1 MTKEKYLETK
11 KQARVWFTVNI
22 LIGFISIVCG
32 VLVIIS
38 QSRHI
43 PFLLMVLGALTLMN
57 RILIYPVF
65 NAKKAAEDQHPE
77 WKDLSTKGTKIPVE
91 DFQKGFLISVVAL
104 LVVIMFYRPLPKADP
119 TVSNLTPKNA
129 RILQELQEDIES
141 NTPSNSNSLEIDKAK
156 DLAEKA
162 QRENWLKREE

>member
-141 NTPSNSNSLEIDKAK
+141 NTPSDSNSLEIDKAK
-156 DLAEKA
+156 DLAVKA
-162 QRENWLKREE
+162 QQENWLKKEE

>member
-1 MTKEKYLETK
+1 MTKEMYLETK

-57 RILIYPVF
+57 RVLIYPVF
-65 NAKKAAEDQHPE
+65 
-77 WKDLSTKGTKIPVE
+77 S
-91 DFQKGFLISVVAL
+91 
-104 LVVIMFYRPLPKADP
+104 
-119 TVSNLTPKNA
+119 
-129 RILQELQEDIES
+129 
-141 NTPSNSNSLEIDKAK
+141 
-156 DLAEKA
+156 
-162 QRENWLKREE
+162 

>member
-57 RILIYPVF
+57 RILIYPVC

-77 WKDLSTKGTKIPVE
+77 WNDLSTK
-91 DFQKGFLISVVAL
+91 
-104 LVVIMFYRPLPKADP
+104 
-119 TVSNLTPKNA
+119 
-129 RILQELQEDIES
+129 
-141 NTPSNSNSLEIDKAK
+141 
-156 DLAEKA
+156 
-162 QRENWLKREE
+162 